1 MQPQPDLG
9 VYETNQRCVK
19 LQLKHCNHWSKYRPS
34 FSNVQEGCYWDS
46 TLSDITL
53 SRITPI
59 LSTIKLYVGSSS
71 TKHMC
76 QPQIIRHSL
85 IYRGSGRWRGRA
97 PSTGEGLIIS
107 RNSQSQNVPLRL
119 SNGLWRSLFCRILF
133 RVLYRYSN

>member
-1 MQPQPDLG
+1 M
-9 VYETNQRCVK
+9 
-19 LQLKHCNHWSKYRPS
+19 
-34 FSNVQEGCYWDS
+34 
-46 TLSDITL
+46 SDITL

-97 PSTGEGLIIS
+97 PSSGERLIIS

-119 SNGLWRSLFCRILF
+119 SNGLWRFLFCRILF
-133 RVLYRYSN
+133 RVLYRYSNQSDFFVESQVIKAGEYSRIKLYLEKNGMIVHILCNV